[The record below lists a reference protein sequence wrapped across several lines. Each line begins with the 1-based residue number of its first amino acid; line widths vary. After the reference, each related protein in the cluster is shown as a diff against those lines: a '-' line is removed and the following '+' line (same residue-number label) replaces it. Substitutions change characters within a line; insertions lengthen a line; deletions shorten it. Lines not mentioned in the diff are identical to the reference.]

1 MGFGPHL
8 EDVIGTDSNTGGLL
22 EDVNMSW
29 RPSLNVNY
37 FYDIKIKAY
46 GEKALSTYF
55 PWGKEIIYRSDYKE
69 IKRPLWATG
78 NNQSGLH
85 LLGGPGYAA
94 YPSVQGPL

>member
-1 MGFGPHL
+1 MILFL
-8 EDVIGTDSNTGGLL
+8 YIF
-22 EDVNMSW
+22 
-29 RPSLNVNY
+29 Y

-55 PWGKEIIYRSDYKE
+55 PWGKEIIYTNDYKE

-85 LLGGPGYAA
+85 FPGGPGYAA